1 MINLENFKNLY
12 EVRKSARFKIVPK
25 KIFKQKEDRGSIY
38 NTEDIVKQYKGIV
51 KDLESILYY
60 ENFVPETQPLSN
72 KLWDLFD
79 FSKFESELEENEEIS
94 SLKNKESSDLIR
106 IKHAWLQKYFTNDWH
121 ENKDSIISKR
131 WDPKRNIEVKMK
143 NWTTIWSVKFLKEF
157 FESFFTDANK
167 YFDVISKL
175 LQVQDFER
183 NRQSDIKLALQT
195 IQWKDHLYKIYQ
207 LFEWG
212 YIEHKND
219 NTSINELQEKLKVF
233 KNNVNNYIENCRIN
247 DSFGLP
253 LEYVSLNYYTRRKS
267 QKDYDEE
274 ILKKSESLKK
284 KFDWDLWE
292 LYWISKELEIS
303 DLYNNMKLFKANQKS
318 AFLQLLQSQ
327 TPFSKLKN
335 NFEYID
341 NKWERY
347 SDYKIQLF
355 DDITEEN
362 YNEMKDLTF
371 QIEKSD
377 DKKTRKEL
385 KEKRWKYFLFHCKK
399 YNKFC
404 DWYFYP
410 KNGEDRK
417 FFNWYK
423 QVAMAFW
430 KRKAEVLSLERE
442 KILAE
447 RERWYGFLSKDAG
460 NNYYI
465 NTFDIENTKNAYD
478 FFSNQSQ
485 KQWEITYYILSS
497 ITLRALE
504 KLCFSKSSNFYKWNI
519 VQKIDG
525 KFLKIQEVTGNKI
538 FKSKRELEEEE
549 NLIEFLAEVLRL
561 QNTLWIKFKS
571 EKSLDNLK
579 HCENMSDFE
588 ILLKKETYVLDEYKI
603 SKEDFEKALEKFKWN
618 SFLIIDKDSD
628 NHNKNSVFSQWW
640 TRFWQKNNAENY
652 ILRINPE
659 LIISFRKWDTERF
672 KGKISFHRRKNDAYM
687 VSFSFSHFSD
697 KSYIT
702 SEFIDDA
709 ERKENLKKFNDL
721 YNENVTLEYIYW
733 IDKWTNE
740 LVTLWIFKR
749 WKKWLEKV
757 DISEKIPVYRITKK
771 GLKYF
776 EDTETRD
783 SNEKKKR
790 YLSKNVSYFLKDLEN
805 NELFEKLDID
815 SCLWDLTYAKI
826 IKWNIILNADIF
838 TTVNLYKVTAKRFL
852 NDATFRGKIKNNTVL
867 FDDENKS
874 FYFEYENR
882 WKLQKQN
889 IFYWK
894 DDFDYLPCDDIFQ
907 NLKEEVQNEL
917 NMYLTSI
924 SNEEDISMQRVNN
937 YKNAISA
944 NIVWIITELQ
954 KHFNG
959 YICYETLDAGQIEKK
974 WFNTFIWNTLNE
986 KIYNK
991 LQLSLEVPPILKK
1004 FRTDIWAKETI
1015 QHWKIIYVNEKN
1027 TSSACPICN
1036 EQLLNWNLSDKK
1048 DNEVFKLWWHLSD
1061 FENNMKH
1068 LTDLDYQEWLK
1079 NKSFKKANTNKKWE
1093 IEKNKYNS
1101 WTINW
1106 KSCDYHIGN
1115 ENYPEFEFIK
1125 SWDDLATYNIAKK
1138 AKEYLESLP
1147 KKEDSE

>member
-25 KIFKQKEDRGSIY
+25 KIFKQKEDRGSVY
-38 NTEDIVKQYKGIV
+38 NTEDIVKQYKGII

-253 LEYVSLNYYTRRKS
+253 LEYVSLNYYTRRKT

-385 KEKRWKYFLFHCKK
+385 KEKRWKYFLFYCKK
-399 YNKFC
+399 YEKFC

-410 KNGEDRK
+410 KKGEDRK

-423 QVAMAFW
+423 QVAMEFW
-430 KRKAEVLSLERE
+430 KRKAEILSLERE

-447 RERWYGFLSKDAG
+447 RERWYGFLSKDAS

-549 NLIEFLAEVLRL
+549 NLIEFFAEVLRL

-588 ILLKKETYVLDEYKI
+588 ILLKQETYVLDEYKI

-640 TRFWQKNNAENY
+640 TRFWQKNNTENY

-749 WKKWLEKV
+749 WKNWLEKV

-852 NDATFRGKIKNNTVL
+852 NDAAFRGKIKNNTVL

-1027 TSSACPICN
+1027 TSSACPACN
-1036 EQLLNWNLSDKK
+1036 KTLLKIDENWILVDKDDK
-1048 DNEVFKLWWHLSD
+1048 EVFKLFWHLTE
-1061 FENNMKH
+1061 FENAMHHINDENDENFQK
-1068 LTDLDYQEWLK
+1068 W
-1079 NKSFKKANTNKKWE
+1079 KWE
-1093 IEKNKYNS
+1093 SGDLEKGG
-1101 WTINW
+1101 
-1106 KSCDYHIGN
+1106 CDYHIGN

-1138 AKEYLESLP
+1138 AKEYLESLS
-1147 KKEDSE
+1147 KKVIPQWS

>member
-1 MINLENFKNLY
+1 MVNLESFKNLY

-25 KIFKQKEDRGSIY
+25 KIFRQKEDRGSIY
-38 NTEDIVKQYKGIV
+38 NTEDIVKQYKGII

-60 ENFVPETQPLSN
+60 ENFVPEAEPLSN
-72 KLWDLFD
+72 KLWDLCD
-79 FSKFESELEENEEIS
+79 FSKFESELEENQEIS

-121 ENKDSIISKR
+121 ENKDFIISKR
-131 WDPKRNIEVKMK
+131 LDRKRNIEIKTK
-143 NWTTIWSVKFLKEF
+143 NWTTIWSVNFLKEF
-157 FESFFTDANK
+157 FENFFTDANK
-167 YFDVISKL
+167 YFNVISKL
-175 LQVQDFER
+175 LQVQDFEK
-183 NRQSDIKLALQT
+183 NRQSDIKFALQT

-253 LEYVSLNYYTRRKS
+253 LEYVSLNYYTRRKT

-292 LYWISKELEIS
+292 LYWISKESEIS

-341 NKWERY
+341 NKGERY

-362 YNEMKDLTF
+362 YKEMKDLTSK
-371 QIEKSD
+371 IEESD
-377 DKKTRKEL
+377 NKQTRKAL

-399 YNKFC
+399 YNNFC
-404 DWYFYP
+404 DC
-410 KNGEDRK
+410 
-417 FFNWYK
+417 YK
-423 QVAMAFW
+423 KVAMEFW
-430 KRKAEVLSLERE
+430 KRKAEILSLERE

-447 RERWYGFLSKDAG
+447 RERWYGFLSRDAS

-549 NLIEFLAEVLRL
+549 NLIEFLAEILRL

-579 HCENMSDFE
+579 GCENMSDFE
-588 ILLKKETYVLDEYKI
+588 ILLKKETYILDEYKI
-603 SKEDFEKALEKFKWN
+603 SKEDFEKALEKFQWN
-618 SFLIIDKDSD
+618 SFLIVDKDAD
-628 NHNKNSVFSQWW
+628 NHNKNSIFSQWW
-640 TRFWQKNNAENY
+640 SNLWAESNTENY

-659 LIISFRKWDTERF
+659 LIISLRKWDEEKF
-672 KGKISFHRRKNDAYM
+672 KDKISFHRRKNDAYM

-697 KSYIT
+697 KSYIS

-721 YNENVTLEYIYW
+721 YNENVILEYIYW

-749 WKKWLEKV
+749 WKNWLEKV
-757 DISEKIPVYRITKK
+757 DVSEKIPVYRITKK

-867 FDDENKS
+867 FDDENKC

-894 DDFDYLPCDDIFQ
+894 DDFNYLPCDDTSQ
-907 NLKEEVQNEL
+907 NLKEEVENQL

-944 NIVWIITELQ
+944 NIVGIITELQ
-954 KHFNG
+954 KYFNG
-959 YICYETLDAGQIEKK
+959 YICYETLDTGQIKEK
-974 WFNTFIWNTLNE
+974 WFDTFIWNTLNE

-1027 TSSACPICN
+1027 TSSACPVCN
-1036 EQLLNWNLSDKK
+1036 ETLLKIDKNWILVDKDDK
-1048 DNEVFKLWWHLSD
+1048 EVFKLFWHLTE
-1061 FENNMKH
+1061 FENAMHHINDENDENFQK
-1068 LTDLDYQEWLK
+1068 W
-1079 NKSFKKANTNKKWE
+1079 KWE
-1093 IEKNKYNS
+1093 SGDLEKGD
-1101 WTINW
+1101 
-1106 KSCDYHIGN
+1106 CDYHIGN

-1138 AKEYLESLP
+1138 AKEYLE
-1147 KKEDSE
+1147 KKQ

>member
-25 KIFKQKEDRGSIY
+25 KIFKQKEDRGSVY
-38 NTEDIVKQYKGIV
+38 NTEDIVKQYKGII

-253 LEYVSLNYYTRRKS
+253 LEYVSLNYYTRRKT

-385 KEKRWKYFLFHCKK
+385 KEKRWKYFLFYCKK
-399 YNKFC
+399 YEKFC

-410 KNGEDRK
+410 KKGEDRK

-423 QVAMAFW
+423 QVAMEFW
-430 KRKAEVLSLERE
+430 KRKAEILSLERE

-447 RERWYGFLSKDAG
+447 RERWYGFLSKDAS

-549 NLIEFLAEVLRL
+549 NLIEFFAEVLRL

-588 ILLKKETYVLDEYKI
+588 ILLKQETYVLDEYKI

-640 TRFWQKNNAENY
+640 TRFWQKNNTENY

-749 WKKWLEKV
+749 WKNWLEKV

-852 NDATFRGKIKNNTVL
+852 NDAAFRGKIKNNTVL

-1015 QHWKIIYVNEKN
+1015 QHWKIIYVNEKD
-1027 TSSACPICN
+1027 TSSACPACN
-1036 EQLLNWNLSDKK
+1036 KTLLKIDENWILVDKDDK
-1048 DNEVFKLWWHLSD
+1048 EVFKLFWHLTE
-1061 FENNMKH
+1061 FENAMHHINDENDENFQK
-1068 LTDLDYQEWLK
+1068 W
-1079 NKSFKKANTNKKWE
+1079 KWE
-1093 IEKNKYNS
+1093 SGDLEKGG
-1101 WTINW
+1101 
-1106 KSCDYHIGN
+1106 CDYHIGN

-1138 AKEYLESLP
+1138 AKEYLESLS
-1147 KKEDSE
+1147 KKVIPQWS

>member
-1 MINLENFKNLY
+1 ME
-12 EVRKSARFKIVPK
+12 
-25 KIFKQKEDRGSIY
+25 
-38 NTEDIVKQYKGIV
+38 
-51 KDLESILYY
+51 
-60 ENFVPETQPLSN
+60 
-72 KLWDLFD
+72 
-79 FSKFESELEENEEIS
+79 
-94 SLKNKESSDLIR
+94 
-106 IKHAWLQKYFTNDWH
+106 
-121 ENKDSIISKR
+121 
-131 WDPKRNIEVKMK
+131 
-143 NWTTIWSVKFLKEF
+143 
-157 FESFFTDANK
+157 
-167 YFDVISKL
+167 
-175 LQVQDFER
+175 
-183 NRQSDIKLALQT
+183 
-195 IQWKDHLYKIYQ
+195 
-207 LFEWG
+207 
-212 YIEHKND
+212 
-219 NTSINELQEKLKVF
+219 
-233 KNNVNNYIENCRIN
+233 
-247 DSFGLP
+247 
-253 LEYVSLNYYTRRKS
+253 
-267 QKDYDEE
+267 
-274 ILKKSESLKK
+274 
-284 KFDWDLWE
+284 
-292 LYWISKELEIS
+292 
-303 DLYNNMKLFKANQKS
+303 
-318 AFLQLLQSQ
+318 
-327 TPFSKLKN
+327 
-335 NFEYID
+335 
-341 NKWERY
+341 
-347 SDYKIQLF
+347 
-355 DDITEEN
+355 
-362 YNEMKDLTF
+362 
-371 QIEKSD
+371 
-377 DKKTRKEL
+377 
-385 KEKRWKYFLFHCKK
+385 
-399 YNKFC
+399 
-404 DWYFYP
+404 
-410 KNGEDRK
+410 
-417 FFNWYK
+417 
-423 QVAMAFW
+423 FW
-430 KRKAEVLSLERE
+430 KRKAEILSLERE

-447 RERWYGFLSKDAG
+447 RERWYGFLSKDAS

-579 HCENMSDFE
+579 GCENMSDFE
-588 ILLKKETYVLDEYKI
+588 ILLKKETYILDEYKI
-603 SKEDFEKALEKFKWN
+603 SKEDFEKALEKFQWN
-618 SFLIIDKDSD
+618 SFLIVDKDAD
-628 NHNKNSVFSQWW
+628 NHNKNSIFSQRWSN
-640 TRFWQKNNAENY
+640 FWAESNTENY
-652 ILRINPE
+652 ISRINPE
-659 LIISFRKWDTERF
+659 LVISLRKWDEEKF
-672 KGKISFHRRKNDAYM
+672 KDKISFHRRKNDAYM

-709 ERKENLKKFNDL
+709 KRKEHLKKFNDL

-749 WKKWLEKV
+749 WKNWLEKV

-771 GLKYF
+771 GLKYS
-776 EDTETRD
+776 EDTQTRD

-805 NELFEKLDID
+805 NELFERLDID

-867 FDDENKS
+867 FDDENKC

-894 DDFDYLPCDDIFQ
+894 DDFNYLPCDDTFQ
-907 NLKEEVQNEL
+907 NLKEEVESEL

-944 NIVWIITELQ
+944 NIVGIITELQ
-954 KHFNG
+954 KYFNG
-959 YICYETLDAGQIEKK
+959 YICYETLDAGQIKEK
-974 WFNTFIWNTLNE
+974 WFDTFIWNTLNE

-1027 TSSACPICN
+1027 TSSACPVCN
-1036 EQLLNWNLSDKK
+1036 ETLLKIDKNWILVDKDDK
-1048 DNEVFKLWWHLSD
+1048 EVFKLFWHLTE
-1061 FENNMKH
+1061 FENAMHHINDENNKN
-1068 LTDLDYQEWLK
+1068 YQRWK
-1079 NKSFKKANTNKKWE
+1079 
-1093 IEKNKYNS
+1093 
-1101 WTINW
+1101 W
-1106 KSCDYHIGN
+1106 KSGNLEKGDLCDYGIWN
-1115 ENYPEFEFIK
+1115 KNYPEFEFIK

-1138 AKEYLESLP
+1138 AKEYLESLS
-1147 KKEDSE
+1147 KKED

>member
-1 MINLENFKNLY
+1 MVNLENFKNLY

-25 KIFKQKEDRGSIY
+25 KIFRQKEDRGSIY
-38 NTEDIVKQYKGIV
+38 NTEDIVKQYKGII

-60 ENFVPETQPLSN
+60 ENFVPETQSLSN
-72 KLWDLFD
+72 KLWDLCD
-79 FSKFESELEENEEIS
+79 FSKFESELEENQEIS

-121 ENKDSIISKR
+121 ENKDFIISKR
-131 WDPKRNIEVKMK
+131 LDRKRNIEIKTK
-143 NWTTIWSVKFLKEF
+143 NWITIWSVNFLKEF
-157 FESFFTDANK
+157 FEIFFTDANK
-167 YFDVISKL
+167 YFNVISKL
-175 LQVQDFER
+175 LQVQDFEK

-253 LEYVSLNYYTRRKS
+253 LEYVSLNYYTRRKT

-292 LYWISKELEIS
+292 LYWISKESEIS

-341 NKWERY
+341 NKGERY

-362 YNEMKDLTF
+362 YKEMKDLTSK
-371 QIEKSD
+371 IEESD
-377 DKKTRKEL
+377 NKQTRKAL

-399 YNKFC
+399 YNNFC
-404 DWYFYP
+404 DC
-410 KNGEDRK
+410 
-417 FFNWYK
+417 YK
-423 QVAMAFW
+423 KVAMEFW
-430 KRKAEVLSLERE
+430 KRKAEILSLERE

-447 RERWYGFLSKDAG
+447 RERWYGFLSRDAS

-640 TRFWQKNNAENY
+640 TRFWQKNNTENY

-749 WKKWLEKV
+749 WKNWLEKV

-1004 FRTDIWAKETI
+1004 FRTDIWAKEII

-1106 KSCDYHIGN
+1106 KSCDYHIWN
-1115 ENYPEFEFIK
+1115 KNYPEFDFIK

-1138 AKEYLESLP
+1138 AKEYLESLQ

>member
-1 MINLENFKNLY
+1 MIW
-12 EVRKSARFKIVPK
+12 
-25 KIFKQKEDRGSIY
+25 IFI
-38 NTEDIVKQYKGIV
+38 KG
-51 KDLESILYY
+51 
-60 ENFVPETQPLSN
+60 
-72 KLWDLFD
+72 
-79 FSKFESELEENEEIS
+79 
-94 SLKNKESSDLIR
+94 
-106 IKHAWLQKYFTNDWH
+106 
-121 ENKDSIISKR
+121 
-131 WDPKRNIEVKMK
+131 
-143 NWTTIWSVKFLKEF
+143 
-157 FESFFTDANK
+157 
-167 YFDVISKL
+167 
-175 LQVQDFER
+175 
-183 NRQSDIKLALQT
+183 
-195 IQWKDHLYKIYQ
+195 
-207 LFEWG
+207 
-212 YIEHKND
+212 
-219 NTSINELQEKLKVF
+219 
-233 KNNVNNYIENCRIN
+233 C
-247 DSFGLP
+247 
-253 LEYVSLNYYTRRKS
+253 
-267 QKDYDEE
+267 
-274 ILKKSESLKK
+274 
-284 KFDWDLWE
+284 
-292 LYWISKELEIS
+292 
-303 DLYNNMKLFKANQKS
+303 
-318 AFLQLLQSQ
+318 
-327 TPFSKLKN
+327 
-335 NFEYID
+335 
-341 NKWERY
+341 
-347 SDYKIQLF
+347 
-355 DDITEEN
+355 
-362 YNEMKDLTF
+362 
-371 QIEKSD
+371 
-377 DKKTRKEL
+377 
-385 KEKRWKYFLFHCKK
+385 C
-399 YNKFC
+399 
-404 DWYFYP
+404 
-410 KNGEDRK
+410 
-417 FFNWYK
+417 
-423 QVAMAFW
+423 
-430 KRKAEVLSLERE
+430 
-442 KILAE
+442 
-447 RERWYGFLSKDAG
+447 G

-579 HCENMSDFE
+579 CCENMSDFE
-588 ILLKKETYVLDEYKI
+588 ILLKQETYILDEYKI

-618 SFLIIDKDSD
+618 SFLIIDKDSG

-640 TRFWQKNNAENY
+640 TRFWQKNNTENY

-659 LIISFRKWDTERF
+659 LVISFRKWDAERF

-702 SEFIDDA
+702 SEFIDDVK
-709 ERKENLKKFNDL
+709 RKEHLKKFNDL

-749 WKKWLEKV
+749 WKNWLERV

-907 NLKEEVQNEL
+907 NLKEEVENEL

-944 NIVWIITELQ
+944 NIVGIITELQ

-959 YICYETLDAGQIEKK
+959 YICYETLDAGQIEQK
-974 WFNTFIWNTLNE
+974 WLNTFIWNTLNE

-1004 FRTDIWAKETI
+1004 FRTDIWTKEII

-1048 DNEVFKLWWHLSD
+1048 DDEVFKLWWHLSD

-1106 KSCDYHIGN
+1106 KSCDYYIGN

-1138 AKEYLESLP
+1138 AKEYLESLS

>member
-1 MINLENFKNLY
+1 MVNLENFKNLY

-25 KIFKQKEDRGSIY
+25 KIFRQKEDRGSIY
-38 NTEDIVKQYKGIV
+38 NTEDIVKQYKGVI
-51 KDLESILYY
+51 KDLEGILYY
-60 ENFVPETQPLSN
+60 ENFVPETQSLSN

-143 NWTTIWSVKFLKEF
+143 NWTTIWSVNFLKEF

-175 LQVQDFER
+175 LQVQDFEK

-233 KNNVNNYIENCRIN
+233 KNNVNNYIEKCRIN
-247 DSFGLP
+247 DSFWLP
-253 LEYVSLNYYTRRKS
+253 VEYVSLNYYTRRKS

-385 KEKRWKYFLFHCKK
+385 KEKRWKYFLFYCKK
-399 YNKFC
+399 YEKFC

-410 KNGEDRK
+410 KKGEDRK

-423 QVAMAFW
+423 QVAMEFW
-430 KRKAEVLSLERE
+430 KRKAEILSLERE

-447 RERWYGFLSKDAG
+447 RERWYGFLSKDAS

-579 HCENMSDFE
+579 GCENMSDFE
-588 ILLKKETYVLDEYKI
+588 ILLKKETYILDEYKI
-603 SKEDFEKALEKFKWN
+603 SKEDFEKALEKFQWN
-618 SFLIIDKDSD
+618 SFLIVDKDAD
-628 NHNKNSVFSQWW
+628 NHNKNSIFSQWW
-640 TRFWQKNNAENY
+640 SNLWAESNTENY

-659 LIISFRKWDTERF
+659 LIISLRKWDEEKF
-672 KGKISFHRRKNDAYM
+672 KDKISFHRRKNDAYM

-697 KSYIT
+697 KSYIS

-721 YNENVTLEYIYW
+721 YNENVILEYIYW

-749 WKKWLEKV
+749 WKNWLEKV
-757 DISEKIPVYRITKK
+757 DVSEKIPVYRITKK

-867 FDDENKS
+867 FDDENKC

-894 DDFDYLPCDDIFQ
+894 DDFNYLPCDETFQ
-907 NLKEEVQNEL
+907 NLKEEVENQL

-944 NIVWIITELQ
+944 NIVGIITELQ
-954 KHFNG
+954 KYFNG
-959 YICYETLDAGQIEKK
+959 YICYETLDTGQIKEK
-974 WFNTFIWNTLNE
+974 WFDTFIWNTLNE

-1027 TSSACPICN
+1027 TSSACPVCN
-1036 EQLLNWNLSDKK
+1036 ETLLKIDKNWILVDKDDK
-1048 DNEVFKLWWHLSD
+1048 EVFKLFWHLTE
-1061 FENNMKH
+1061 FENAMHHINDENDENFQK
-1068 LTDLDYQEWLK
+1068 W
-1079 NKSFKKANTNKKWE
+1079 KWE
-1093 IEKNKYNS
+1093 SGDLEKGD
-1101 WTINW
+1101 
-1106 KSCDYHIGN
+1106 CDYHIGN

-1138 AKEYLESLP
+1138 AKEYLE
-1147 KKEDSE
+1147 KKQ

>member
-1 MINLENFKNLY
+1 
-12 EVRKSARFKIVPK
+12 
-25 KIFKQKEDRGSIY
+25 
-38 NTEDIVKQYKGIV
+38 
-51 KDLESILYY
+51 
-60 ENFVPETQPLSN
+60 
-72 KLWDLFD
+72 
-79 FSKFESELEENEEIS
+79 
-94 SLKNKESSDLIR
+94 
-106 IKHAWLQKYFTNDWH
+106 
-121 ENKDSIISKR
+121 
-131 WDPKRNIEVKMK
+131 
-143 NWTTIWSVKFLKEF
+143 
-157 FESFFTDANK
+157 
-167 YFDVISKL
+167 
-175 LQVQDFER
+175 
-183 NRQSDIKLALQT
+183 
-195 IQWKDHLYKIYQ
+195 
-207 LFEWG
+207 
-212 YIEHKND
+212 
-219 NTSINELQEKLKVF
+219 
-233 KNNVNNYIENCRIN
+233 
-247 DSFGLP
+247 
-253 LEYVSLNYYTRRKS
+253 
-267 QKDYDEE
+267 
-274 ILKKSESLKK
+274 
-284 KFDWDLWE
+284 
-292 LYWISKELEIS
+292 
-303 DLYNNMKLFKANQKS
+303 
-318 AFLQLLQSQ
+318 
-327 TPFSKLKN
+327 
-335 NFEYID
+335 
-341 NKWERY
+341 
-347 SDYKIQLF
+347 
-355 DDITEEN
+355 
-362 YNEMKDLTF
+362 MKDLTSK
-371 QIEKSD
+371 IEESD
-377 DKKTRKEL
+377 NKQTRKAL

-399 YNKFC
+399 YNNFC
-404 DWYFYP
+404 DC
-410 KNGEDRK
+410 
-417 FFNWYK
+417 YK
-423 QVAMAFW
+423 KVAMEFW
-430 KRKAEVLSLERE
+430 KRKAEILSLERE

-447 RERWYGFLSKDAG
+447 RERWYGFLSKDAS

-579 HCENMSDFE
+579 GCENMSDFE
-588 ILLKKETYVLDEYKI
+588 ILLKKETYILDEYKI
-603 SKEDFEKALEKFKWN
+603 SKEDFEKALEKFQWN
-618 SFLIIDKDSD
+618 SFLIVDKDAD
-628 NHNKNSVFSQWW
+628 NHNKNSIFSQWW
-640 TRFWQKNNAENY
+640 SNLWAESNTENY

-659 LIISFRKWDTERF
+659 LIISLRKWDEEKF
-672 KGKISFHRRKNDAYM
+672 KDKISFHRRKNDAYM

-697 KSYIT
+697 KSYIS

-721 YNENVTLEYIYW
+721 YNENVILEYIYW

-749 WKKWLEKV
+749 WKNWLEKV
-757 DISEKIPVYRITKK
+757 DVSEKIPVYRITKK

-838 TTVNLYKVTAKRFL
+838 TTINLYKVTAKRFL

-867 FDDENKS
+867 FDDENKC

-894 DDFDYLPCDDIFQ
+894 DDFDYLPCDDTFQ
-907 NLKEEVQNEL
+907 NLKEEVGNEL
-917 NMYLTSI
+917 NVYLTSI

-944 NIVWIITELQ
+944 NIVGIITELQ
-954 KHFNG
+954 KYFNG

-974 WFNTFIWNTLNE
+974 WFDTFIWNTLNE

-1027 TSSACPICN
+1027 TSSACPVCN
-1036 EQLLNWNLSDKK
+1036 ETLLKIDKNWILVDKDDK
-1048 DNEVFKLWWHLSD
+1048 EVFKLWWHLSD

-1068 LTDLDYQEWLK
+1068 LTDLEYQEWLK
-1079 NKSFKKANTNKKWE
+1079 NESFKEANTNKKWE
-1093 IEKNKYNS
+1093 IGKNKYNS
-1101 WTINW
+1101 WIINW

-1138 AKEYLESLP
+1138 AKEYLESLS
-1147 KKEDSE
+1147 KKVIPQWS